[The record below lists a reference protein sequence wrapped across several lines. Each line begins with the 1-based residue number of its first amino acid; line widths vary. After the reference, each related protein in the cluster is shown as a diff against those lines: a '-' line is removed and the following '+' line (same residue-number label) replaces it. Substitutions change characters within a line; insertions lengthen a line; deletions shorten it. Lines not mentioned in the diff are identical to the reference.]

1 MMKKIILI
9 AALVFSASAA
19 YAQWFDFSN
28 NNDRFEAGLCIGQ
41 VGSGTHYEGV
51 GIGASVSAFGGQLDY
66 LKYGPQ
72 HKYSNR
78 VTDTDWNDTVALCI
92 NLGYQF
98 PVLPWFRVTPLAGY
112 AQTNEGITRGN
123 EMYLDGS
130 EYPDWYHPY
139 DVTKGSRSHYFNYGG
154 GVSVQPVKWFSIS
167 FAYTRMAIYGS
178 IVLNLTAFADR

>member
-1 MMKKIILI
+1 MMKKIIMI

-19 YAQWFDFSN
+19 YAQWFDLSN
-28 NNDRFEAGLCIGQ
+28 NNGRFEAGLCIGQ
-41 VGSGTHYEGV
+41 VGSGTPYEGV

-98 PVLPWFRVTPLAGY
+98 HG
-112 AQTNEGITRGN
+112 
-123 EMYLDGS
+123 
-130 EYPDWYHPY
+130 
-139 DVTKGSRSHYFNYGG
+139 
-154 GVSVQPVKWFSIS
+154 
-167 FAYTRMAIYGS
+167 
-178 IVLNLTAFADR
+178 